1 MIFFKFKSIYSY
13 HLDSDVDKSIMPES
27 ANERMNPP
35 VLPIKGRPYV
45 LISLCFL
52 GVSCRYHAETRRMG
66 RELMKKKL
74 IMELSER
81 YNILPLCGEQIGG
94 LPTPREPCKVVNGK
108 VIDRN
113 TEKTDYTKEYY
124 HGAQEILRLC
134 RMFEVEHA
142 YLLKDS
148 PMCGKG
154 YGILAKLLEENGIIV
169 HKK

>member
-1 MIFFKFKSIYSY
+1 MS
-13 HLDSDVDKSIMPES
+13 ES

-52 GVSCRYHAETRRMG
+52 GVPCRYHAETKKMG
-66 RELMKKKL
+66 QKLMKKQL
-74 IMELSER
+74 IMELLEW
-81 YNILPLCGEQIGG
+81 YKLLPLCGELIGG
-94 LPTPREPCKVVNGK
+94 LLTPREPCEVVDGRVIGK
-108 VIDRN
+108 N
-113 TEKTDYTKEYY
+113 TGITDYTKEYN

-154 YGILAKLLEENGIIV
+154 YGVLANLLEENGIIV